1 MAPVVMIAVPHHA
14 LFIESRYVKT
24 REGVL
29 EDVFD
34 CVDEDCVEVVELV
47 KLADE
52 VDCVLYAVGIIITYV
67 VQIAP
72 SAQF

>member
-1 MAPVVMIAVPHHA
+1 M
-14 LFIESRYVKT
+14 
-24 REGVL
+24 
-29 EDVFD
+29 FD